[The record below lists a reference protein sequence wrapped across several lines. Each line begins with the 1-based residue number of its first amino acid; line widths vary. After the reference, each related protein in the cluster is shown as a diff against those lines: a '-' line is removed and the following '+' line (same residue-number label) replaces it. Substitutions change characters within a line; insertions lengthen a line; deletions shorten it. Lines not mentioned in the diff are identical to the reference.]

1 MGKKWKQRQISFSWA
16 SKSMR
21 MVNAA
26 MKLKG
31 TCSLEEQDKP
41 RQHIKQQRHN
51 FADKGLYNQRYGFSV
66 VVYGCELDHKDS

>member
-1 MGKKWKQRQISFSWA
+1 
-16 SKSMR
+16 